1 MGVIKCIP
9 HLFISAGCWIRQPN
23 IKFGPNSHAKAQN
36 RTADTLIF
44 SQVLYHLSYL
54 GDLWIISG
62 RTGLSSVK
70 KILTLPSPFERERD
84 WVRDDPCKT

>member
-1 MGVIKCIP
+1 MKTPHFFKKCG
-9 HLFISAGCWIRQPN
+9 A
-23 IKFGPNSHAKAQN
+23 HAKAQN

-54 GDLWIISG
+54 GDLGIISA

-70 KILTLPSPFERERD
+70 KILTQSLSLSKGEG
-84 WVRDDPCKT
+84 

>member
-1 MGVIKCIP
+1 MKTPHFSKKCG
-9 HLFISAGCWIRQPN
+9 A
-23 IKFGPNSHAKAQN
+23 HAKAQN

-84 WVRDDPCKT
+84 WMRDDPCKT